1 MKHLLTSMTTIADTY
16 PTTYFAGANTSRG
29 FVGAY
34 PDLIREGE
42 LDRLYILKGGSGTGK
57 STLIKACAEHARAA
71 GAAVTMLL
79 CSSDPTSADGV
90 ILTGKNGRRAAV
102 VDGTAPH
109 TLDPSLPGAVGQIVP
124 LGECWQ
130 TSRLTAAR
138 SEIKRHTTEKQA
150 AYRLAYRYLAAY
162 GEITDAARALLS
174 ECILRDKMTAAVR
187 RLTTAMPKGKAFREE
202 TRYTAAVS
210 MRGLY
215 RLSSFGQLSSRE
227 IAVLD
232 AYGSASFFW
241 DALRDAAWER
251 RCTVCFAPAPG
262 EAEMPFEAYLPESGI
277 AFRTV
282 FEKTEDNGTTVNMQR
297 FLDRRV
303 LAACRSRLRFADR
316 CRAMLMTGALESLQR
331 AREHH
336 FALEEIY
343 KTAMDFSA
351 VGQIGDGIAREIA
364 GLLL

>member
-1 MKHLLTSMTTIADTY
+1 MKHLLTSMTTVAGAY
-16 PTTYFAGANTSRG
+16 PATYFAGANTSRG

-34 PDLIREGE
+34 PALVREGE

-57 STLIKACAEHARAA
+57 STLIRNCAERARLA
-71 GAAVTMLL
+71 GAQVTMLL
-79 CSSDPTSADGV
+79 CSSDPASADGV
-90 ILTGKNGRRAAV
+90 ILVGKNGRRAAV

-109 TLDPSLPGAVGQIVP
+109 TMDPTLPGAVGEIVS

-130 TSRLTAAR
+130 TAVLTAAR
-138 SEIKRHTTEKQA
+138 SEIGHHTAEKQA

-174 ECILRDKMTAAVR
+174 ECVLKDKMTAAVR
-187 RLTTAMPKGKAFREE
+187 RLTAGIPKGKAFREE
-202 TRYTAAVS
+202 ILYTSAVS

-215 RLSSFGQLSSRE
+215 RLSTFGQLAGRE
-227 IAVLD
+227 ISVLD

-241 DALRDAAWER
+241 DALRDTAAER
-251 RCTVCFAPAPG
+251 RCTVYFAPAPG
-262 EAEMPFEAYLPESGI
+262 ETKTSFEAYLPESGA

-282 FEKTEDNGTTVNMQR
+282 FEREEDGGAVVNMQR
-297 FLDRRV
+297 FLDRRA
-303 LAACRSRLRFADR
+303 LAAVRGRLRFADR
-316 CRAMLMTGALESLQR
+316 CREMLMTGALEALGR

-343 KTAMDFSA
+343 KTAMDFTA
-351 VGQIGDGIAREIA
+351 VEEIGVRIAQKIG
-364 GLLL
+364 GLFG